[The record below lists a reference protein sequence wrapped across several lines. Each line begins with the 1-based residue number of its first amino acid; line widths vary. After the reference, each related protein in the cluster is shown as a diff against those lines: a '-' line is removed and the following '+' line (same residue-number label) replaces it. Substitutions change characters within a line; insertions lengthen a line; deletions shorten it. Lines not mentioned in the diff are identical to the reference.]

1 MAILESSTRRTDRVS
16 KHVTTETLEWLADRV
31 TTSGTRERSEIEMP
45 FTGQTLGAVPRCTP
59 DDVRDAVRRARAAQ
73 AAWVNVPVRARGEVF
88 LRFHDLVLARQDE
101 ILDLVQLESGKA
113 RRHALEEVLDTAIV
127 SRYYAHRA
135 PRLLAPRRRQGVIP
149 FLTSAREEFVPKGVV
164 GVIAPWNYPLTL
176 GITDAIPAL
185 LAGNGV
191 VVKPDSQTPFAA
203 LWACRLLDEAGL
215 PPDLLHVVTG
225 PGTELGPPLIESIDF
240 LMFTG
245 STATGRRLAQQA
257 AERLIDSSME
267 LGGKNAMIVLDDA
280 DLGRVVPGAVRAAF
294 SNGGQLCIA
303 AERLYV
309 EAGIHDR
316 FVTELVRAVERL
328 RVEPGLEWAADM
340 GTLVS
345 AQQLRSVQHHVDDAV
360 AKGARVLAGGRP
372 RPDLGPY
379 FFEPTVLTDVT
390 PDMDLYAEE
399 TFGPVVAVTKV
410 RDADE
415 AIERSNASRYGLNF
429 SVWTRDSRRGREIA
443 SRLDAGTVNVNEAY
457 AATWGSV
464 DGPMGGMKD
473 SGIGRRHGEH
483 GILKYTES
491 KTIAVQRLLPIA
503 PPPPLGPR
511 GFARMMTVALKVLKR
526 APGIR

>member
-1 MAILESSTRRTDRVS
+1 MAIVESTRRQPDRLS
-16 KHVTTETLEWLADRV
+16 NNITLGTLRSLAEWV
-31 TTSGTRERSEIEMP
+31 TTSGPRGLTEIEMP
-45 FTGQTLGAVPRCTP
+45 FTAQTLATVPRCTA
-59 DDVRDAVRRARAAQ
+59 DDVREAVRRARAAQ
-73 AAWVNVPVRARGEVF
+73 SAWAKVPLRARAQIF

-101 ILDLVQLESGKA
+101 ILDIVQLESGKA

-127 SRYYAHRA
+127 SRYYAHCA
-135 PRLLAPRRRQGVIP
+135 PRLLAPRRRQGVVP
-149 FLTSAREEFVPKGVV
+149 FLTSAWEEFVPKGVV

-191 VVKPDSQTPFAA
+191 VIKPDSQTPFST

-215 PPDLLHVVTG
+215 PPDLVHVVTG
-225 PGTELGPPLIESIDF
+225 PGPELGPPLIETVDF

-280 DLGRVVPGAVRAAF
+280 DLAWAVPGAVRAAF
-294 SNGGQLCIA
+294 SNAGQLCIS

-309 EAGIHDR
+309 EAAIHDR
-316 FVTELVRAVERL
+316 FVAELVRAVEHL
-328 RVEPGLEWAADM
+328 RVEPGLGWDADM
-340 GTLVS
+340 GSLVS
-345 AQQLRSVQHHVDDAV
+345 AQQLRSVQGHVDDAV
-360 AKGARVLAGGRP
+360 AKGARVLVGGHA

-379 FFEPTVLTDVT
+379 FFEPTVLTGVT
-390 PDMDLYAEE
+390 PDMDLCVEE
-399 TFGPVVAVTKV
+399 TFGPVVSVTKV
-410 RDADE
+410 RDADD
-415 AIERSNASRYGLNF
+415 AVERSNASRYGLNF
-429 SVWTRDSRRGREIA
+429 SVWTRNARRGRELA

-464 DGPMGGMKD
+464 DAPMGGMKD

-483 GILKYTES
+483 GILKYTEP

-503 PPPPLGPR
+503 PPRLLGPR
-511 GFARMMTVALKVLKR
+511 GFARVMTVALKALKR
-526 APGIR
+526 TPGIR

>member
-1 MAILESSTRRTDRVS
+1 MAILESSRRRPERVS
-16 KHVTTETLEWLADRV
+16 EHVTTGIVESLGERV
-31 TTSGTRERSEIEMP
+31 ATSGARERSEIEMP
-45 FTGQTLGAVPRCTP
+45 FTGEILGTVPRCTP
-59 DDVRDAVRRARAAQ
+59 DDVRDAVRRSRTAQSAWANVPLRARAQ
-73 AAWVNVPVRARGEVF
+73 VF
-88 LRFHDLVLARQDE
+88 LRFHDLVLARQGE
-101 ILDLVQLESGKA
+101 ILDLIQLESGKA

-191 VVKPDSQTPFAA
+191 VIKPDSQTPFSA

-215 PPDLLHVVTG
+215 PPDLVQVVTG
-225 PGTELGPPLIESIDF
+225 PGPELGPPLIDSVDF

-280 DLGRVVPGAVRAAF
+280 DFKRAVPGAVRAAF
-294 SNGGQLCIA
+294 SNGGQLCIS

-309 EAGIHDR
+309 EAAIHDR
-316 FVTELVRAVERL
+316 FVTELVSAVDDL
-328 RVEPGLEWAADM
+328 RVRPGLDWDVDM
-340 GTLVS
+340 GSLVS
-345 AQQLRSVQHHVDDAV
+345 AQQLRSVQHHLDDAI

-379 FFEPTVLTDVT
+379 FFEPTVLTGVT

-399 TFGPVVAVTKV
+399 TFGPIVSVTKV

-415 AIERSNASRYGLNF
+415 AVERSNASRYGLNF
-429 SVWTRDSRRGREIA
+429 SVWTRDTRRGREIA

-464 DGPMGGMKD
+464 DAPMGGMKD

-503 PPPPLGPR
+503 PVPPLGPR
-511 GFARMMTVALKVLKR
+511 GFARVMTIALKALKR
-526 APGIR
+526 APGVS